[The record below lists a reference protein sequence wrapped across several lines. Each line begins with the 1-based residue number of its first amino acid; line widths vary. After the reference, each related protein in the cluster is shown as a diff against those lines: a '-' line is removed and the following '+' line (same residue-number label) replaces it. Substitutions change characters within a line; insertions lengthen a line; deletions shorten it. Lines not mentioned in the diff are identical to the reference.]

1 MAGIQT
7 MSENEA
13 RKWVGHLVCA
23 VLKDG
28 SYYVGNVVNVKN
40 GELIL
45 SGMKG
50 PGGIHSNDI
59 AKEQAKVSGL
69 LGSLFGGGKASPL
82 NFGGGGANPLNF
94 GGGGANPLNFGAGAA
109 GTGIAPAGNPLGG
122 GLLGKVW
129 PGIRIGFGM
138 LKFLWPMV
146 GKFLI

>member
-1 MAGIQT
+1 MAGMQT
-7 MSENEA
+7 MSEIEA

-59 AKEQAKVSGL
+59 AREQAKVSGL
-69 LGSLFGGGKASPL
+69 LGSLFGGG
-82 NFGGGGANPLNF
+82 GGNPLNF

-122 GLLGKVW
+122 GFLGKAW